1 MAQNPCGFGWV
12 HASTH
17 SARRELEKLSRVAG
31 CALQHEDEEALR
43 VASSEGR
50 TADVQRY
57 IEHEGARLVP
67 SSQHQHQHQH
77 QHPGQRM
84 ALSRWVARHVA
95 GIGEQQADVRRDAAD
110 VGGESDPHQL
120 QHQHQHQHRHRAR
133 VR

>member
-1 MAQNPCGFGWV
+1 MVQNSCGFRWT
-12 HASTH
+12 ART
-17 SARRELEKLSRVAG
+17 ARREPEKLSRVAG

-67 SSQHQHQHQH
+67 SSQHQHQHQY
-77 QHPGQRM
+77 PGQRM

-95 GIGEQQADVRRDAAD
+95 GIGEQQADVRRDAAY

-120 QHQHQHQHRHRAR
+120 QHQHQHRHRAR